1 MLFAVVNGRP
11 RSFSAGHHHGYGDSV
26 LSIGGAITLLAGY
39 EVTWAYRPCYALFLC
54 SSLAS
59 RAKGE
64 RQREE
69 DGRDGGERVW
79 GSQRSVFWLGLL
91 VGRLEVL
98 YRAACQHH
106 AEDARDVT

>member
-1 MLFAVVNGRP
+1 MKRLGHIGLAMHLSSALPWPPVLKGNASGRKME
-11 RSFSAGHHHGYGDSV
+11 GM
-26 LSIGGAITLLAGY
+26 
-39 EVTWAYRPCYALFLC
+39 
-54 SSLAS
+54 
-59 RAKGE
+59 GE
-64 RQREE
+64 R
-69 DGRDGGERVW
+69 GCG

>member
-1 MLFAVVNGRP
+1 MLFAKVNGRP

-26 LSIGGAITLLAGY
+26 LSIGGAIVLLTRDEG
-39 EVTWAYRPCYALFLC
+39 TWTFRSCSAILLC
-54 SSLAS
+54 SSSAS
-59 RAKGE
+59 RADRE

-69 DGRDGGERVW
+69 DGWDGGERVW

>member
-1 MLFAVVNGRP
+1 MHLSSALPWAPVLKGNASGRKM
-11 RSFSAGHHHGYGDSV
+11 
-26 LSIGGAITLLAGY
+26 
-39 EVTWAYRPCYALFLC
+39 E
-54 SSLAS
+54 
-59 RAKGE
+59 
-64 RQREE
+64 
-69 DGRDGGERVW
+69 RDGGERVW